1 MENLFRKLGNTFL
14 FFCHLDPKY
23 FFAGVKLLLLQF
35 SYYVCRTAAGQQK
48 AFDLLRNIEVVIS
61 LKKTKFSVPAIP
73 DNLGFIMEVFI
84 KKSYELVDSF
94 VPGEGDTCLD
104 IGATT
109 GECGLSWHIHNSSG
123 TIICCE
129 PHPYT
134 FKRLQKNI
142 ALNNC
147 SNIEAL
153 QIAISSENTPIEIFY
168 DQYFSM
174 AVAESKTKKS
184 TCSVEA
190 QTIDSLMKERH
201 MHMIDICKI
210 DVEGY
215 EVEVLKGA
223 AGALKKIKKLIIE
236 CHSESLTQQVK
247 EILDP
252 HFKIIKEI
260 GIVHP
265 VLFAERNG

>member
-1 MENLFRKLGNTFL
+1 MENFLRKFGNTFL
-14 FFCHLDPKY
+14 FFCHLDRKY
-23 FFAGVKLLLLQF
+23 FFAGVKLLFLQF
-35 SYYVCRTAAGQQK
+35 FYYICRATAGQQK
-48 AFDLLRNIEVVIS
+48 AFDVLRNIEVVIS
-61 LKKTKFSVPAIP
+61 LNKTKFSVPAIP

-84 KKSYELVDSF
+84 KKSYESIDSF
-94 VPGEGDTCLD
+94 IPKEGDTCLD

-109 GECGLSWHIHNSSG
+109 GECGLSWHLKNSSG

-142 ALNNC
+142 SLNNC

-168 DQYFSM
+168 DECFSM

-190 QTIDSLMKERH
+190 QTLDSLMKERQT
-201 MHMIDICKI
+201 HMIDICKI

-223 AGALKKIKKLIIE
+223 TEALRKINRLIIE
-236 CHSESLTQQVK
+236 CHSDGITQQVK
-247 EILDP
+247 EILAP

-260 GIVHP
+260 GEIHP
-265 VLFAERNG
+265 VLFAEKKG